1 MLIGRRT
8 VLQGVGAA
16 AVASVTGLS
25 SSRVSAD
32 PISKPL
38 TRTIPSTGEDIPV
51 VGLGSWITFNV
62 GNDPVLLDTC
72 ADVVAAFYESGGRL
86 IDSSPMYGSSQ
97 ATIGYAL
104 KKLSLPNPIFSADK
118 IWTSYDTEGASQ
130 FAETR
135 ALWGLKTMDLMQVH
149 NLLSWR
155 AHIDMLQKKKASGE
169 IRYVGVTTSHGRRHE
184 DLEDIMA
191 NHDIDFVQLT
201 YNVLDREPEQRI
213 LPLARERGIAVIVNR
228 PYQRGTLIQRF
239 SGKPLPPFAAEID
252 AGTWPQLL
260 LKFIISHP
268 AITCAIPATTR
279 VPHVQENLAAA
290 AGRLPD
296 EGMRKAITDYV
307 AEL

>member
-8 VLQGVGAA
+8 VLQGIGAA
-16 AVASVTGLS
+16 AAARVVGMS
-25 SSRVSAD
+25 SSQVSAD
-32 PISKPL
+32 PVSRPL

-62 GNDPVLLDTC
+62 GNDPVLLDSC
-72 ADVVAAFYESGGRL
+72 ANVIAAFYESGGRL

-104 KKLSLPNPIFSADK
+104 KKLGLPRPIFSADK
-118 IWTSYDTEGASQ
+118 IWTSYDSKGASQ

-155 AHIDMLQKKKASGE
+155 AHLDMLQEKKASGE
-169 IRYVGVTTSHGRRHE
+169 IRYVGITTSHGRRHA

-213 LPLARERGIAVIVNR
+213 LPLARERGIGVIVNR
-228 PYQRGTLIQRF
+228 PYQRGALIQRY
-239 SGKPLPPFAAEID
+239 SGKPLPPFAVDLD

-268 AITCAIPATTR
+268 AVTCAIPATTR
-279 VPHVQENLAAA
+279 VPHVKENIAAA
-290 AGRLPD
+290 MGPLPD
-296 EGMRKAITDYV
+296 EGMRKAIADYL